1 MAEELSVRI
10 TCKFVVTDTSFLCHL
25 HKTLRFGS
33 TNTRRIPEIRF
44 DVSMTMPAPASKE
57 QYRLEQEAFVSN
69 HGGTTPQDIVFT
81 LLPNVCGVLL
91 TMTTLAVLRRYIH
104 RNVRVVIEFILTV
117 VPTVLCCTVLS
128 EHIGS
133 VCVGMI
139 TISALNIMLLVSKGT
154 NVVGPAMRPVA
165 GKRPF
170 ITNFRALTNIIT
182 TICILAVDFR
192 IFPRKF
198 AKTEVFGYSLM
209 DTGVG
214 LFVLANALVAPETR
228 DFSVQARY
236 REIFTKSTRSIR
248 SCVPLLVLGFGRFVT
263 VEYMGYQKHIT
274 EYGIHWNFFLTLA
287 SVKLFSNMITNT
299 ISSRY
304 SLLSGIWIL
313 GMHEY
318 IMNMIGFKTWI
329 LGDAP
334 RDDFLSANREGL
346 SSVPGYV
353 GLYLIGVAVG
363 RLIHSTYQNL
373 HARSNMNISFKLYGF
388 EFEAS
393 YNESMLL
400 CIKLSLISVQACI
413 ATLFC
418 DSYFKISRRLAN
430 AGYCMWIL
438 TLATTLLTL
447 LLLVEVVIDIVNYVV
462 NELRVESKI
471 GKLRENLRLNLKKH
485 VESEKK
491 VNEECEVKR
500 SLEIFDA
507 VNYNGLF
514 FFLLSNV
521 LTGLVNMLTYTLY
534 TRSSMALLILI
545 IYMAINIFSTLIL
558 YRLQIPIKL

>member
-1 MAEELSVRI
+1 
-10 TCKFVVTDTSFLCHL
+10 
-25 HKTLRFGS
+25 
-33 TNTRRIPEIRF
+33 
-44 DVSMTMPAPASKE
+44 MTPPVSKE
-57 QYRLEQEAFVSN
+57 QYRFEQEAFVSN
-69 HGGTTPQDIVFT
+69 HGGTTPQDILFT
-81 LLPNVCGVLL
+81 LLPNVCGILL
-91 TMTTLAVLRRYIH
+91 ATTTLGVLRKYVH
-104 RNVRVVIEFILTV
+104 RNVRIVIEFILTV

-133 VCVGMI
+133 ICIVMI
-139 TISALNIMLLVSKGT
+139 AISVLNIMLLASRGT
-154 NVVGPAMRPVA
+154 NVIDFAMRPVT

-182 TICILAVDFR
+182 AICILAVDFR

-214 LFVLANALVAPETR
+214 LFILSNALVAPETR
-228 DFSVQARY
+228 DFSIHRQAGFQ
-236 REIFTKSTRSIR
+236 EILTKNIKSCFR
-248 SCVPLLVLGFGRFVT
+248 SCVPLLVLGLGRFVT
-263 VEYMGYQKHIT
+263 VEYMGYQKHVT
-274 EYGIHWNFFLTLA
+274 EYGIHWNFFMTLA
-287 SVKLFSNMITNT
+287 VVKLFTSMITST

-318 IMNMIGFKTWI
+318 IMNTKGFKTWI

-334 RDDFLSANREGL
+334 RDDFFSANREGL
-346 SSVPGYV
+346 ISIPGYV
-353 GLYLIGVAVG
+353 GLYFVGVAVG
-363 RLIHSTYQNL
+363 RLIHSTYQNSHTIL
-373 HARSNMNISFKLYGF
+373 NMNISLKLYGL

-400 CIKLSLISVQACI
+400 CIKLSLISVQTCI

-438 TLATTLLTL
+438 TLTTTLLTL
-447 LLLVEVVIDIVNYVV
+447 LLFVEVVIDIVNYVI
-462 NELRVESKI
+462 NESHIESKTE
-471 GKLRENLRLNLKKH
+471 KLRKNLRLNLKKN

-491 VNEECEVKR
+491 VNKEGIVKR

-514 FFLLSNV
+514 FFLFSNII
-521 LTGLVNMLTYTLY
+521 TGLVNMLMYTLY
-534 TRSSMALLILI
+534 AKPSTALLILI
-545 IYMAINIFSTLIL
+545 IYMATSIFSTLIL